1 MKTAVVVTVVLVIGI
16 FAWSIANR
24 LSADAI
30 GMALGLGFGVLAGIP
45 AALLVFVAS
54 RRRAPWEDDD
64 DDEMGAQQ
72 RMGYLP
78 YGGQSPVVIVTPG
91 AAQPAFNGG
100 GNNGQDTYGYG
111 GYAPA
116 DMQPRPALP
125 GPSHHVGQPRVF
137 RMIGEA
143 DEFITE

>member
-1 MKTAVVVTVVLVIGI
+1 MKTAVVVAVVLVIGV

-54 RRRAPWEDDD
+54 RRRAPWEED
-64 DDEMGAQQ
+64 DDEEMAA
-72 RMGYLP
+72 RPYLP
-78 YGGQSPVVIVTPG
+78 YGGQSPVVIVTAG
-91 AAQPAFNGG
+91 AAQQPANAAAY
-100 GNNGQDTYGYG
+100 NAQDNYGY
-111 GYAPA
+111 PSV
-116 DMQPRPALP
+116 DMQPRLALP
-125 GPSHHVGQPRVF
+125 GPGHHVGQPRVF

-143 DEFITE
+143 DETIDD

>member
-1 MKTAVVVTVVLVIGI
+1 MKAAVVVTVVLVIGV

-54 RRRAPWEDDD
+54 RRRAPWEDED
-64 DDEMGAQQ
+64 DDELMGPQ

-78 YGGQSPVVIVTPG
+78 YGGQAPVVIVTPG
-91 AAQPAFNGG
+91 GAQQPANGSYA
-100 GNNGQDTYGYG
+100 GQENQFEQ
-111 GYAPA
+111 AMMA
-116 DMQPRPALP
+116 PRPALP

-143 DEFITE
+143 DEYIDN

>member
-1 MKTAVVVTVVLVIGI
+1 MKTTVVVAVVLVIGV

-54 RRRAPWEDDD
+54 RRRAPWEEEDDD
-64 DDEMGAQQ
+64 AMAAHQ
-72 RMGYLP
+72 RLGYLP

-91 AAQPAFNGG
+91 AAQQPASGAAYS
-100 GNNGQDTYGYG
+100 GQDSYGYPMG
-111 GYAPA
+111 Q
-116 DMQPRPALP
+116 MQPRPALP
-125 GPSHHVGQPRVF
+125 GPSHNVGQPRVF

-143 DEFITE
+143 DEYIDE